1 MQSYKPVH
9 LPMRL
14 LYCLFAAL
22 FSISLSSCSKDEK
35 DEAAPIDDGNTV
47 VNYQIPAGFPYP
59 AFPADNA
66 PTINRIELG
75 KKLFNDVILS
85 QNNTISCSSCHRE
98 NSAFIDGFRVSTGIS
113 NHVGTRNAISAI
125 NSAYLPALLWDGKYS
140 TLEEQS
146 IGPIENTKEMGSDVN
161 AILVKLQNDATYTA
175 LFQQAYGE
183 GPTLST
189 LKRAI
194 ACFERSLYS
203 APSKFDRNMLSA
215 SELNGKSLFFGKANC
230 SNCHSGFMF
239 SDFTYQNT
247 GRFTTYADS
256 GRAFITLNP
265 ADLAKFRVP
274 PLRNIAATAPFMHDG
289 KVNTLEDVVNFYNS
303 GGVAHPNKNPI
314 IQPLNLTTQEKLD
327 LVNFLKAI

>member
-1 MQSYKPVH
+1 
-9 LPMRL
+9 L
-14 LYCLFAAL
+14 LLAAL
-22 FSISLSSCSKDEK
+22 FSIYLSSCSKDEK
-35 DEAAPIDDGNTV
+35 DEPAPTDDGNTV
-47 VNYQIPAGFPYP
+47 IIYQVPAGFPYP
-59 AFPADNA
+59 SVPADNA
-66 PTINRIELG
+66 PTRNRIELG

-85 QNNTISCSSCHRE
+85 QNNSISCSSCHRE

-113 NHVGTRNAISAI
+113 NHVGTRNAITAL
-125 NSAYLPALLWDGKYS
+125 NSAYLPALLWDGKFP
-140 TLEEQS
+140 TLEEQA
-146 IGPIENTKEMGSDVN
+146 IGPIENTLEMGSNVN
-161 AILVKLQNDATYTA
+161 TILVKLQNDATYPA

-183 GPTLST
+183 VPTLST

-194 ACFERSLYS
+194 ACFERTLYS
-203 APSKFDRNMLSA
+203 APSKFDTNTLSA
-215 SELNGKSLFFGKANC
+215 SEMNGKALFFGKANF

-256 GRAFITLNP
+256 GRAFITHN
-265 ADLAKFRVP
+265 ASDLAKFRVP
-274 PLRNIAATAPFMHDG
+274 PLRNIAAMAPFMHDG

-314 IQPLNLTTQEKLD
+314 IQPLNLTNQEKLD